1 MCRCVD
7 FTVPRSKCALPGFNA
22 GFIAGLLPW
31 LSAVQYKTLCLD
43 IRRAFSFIVLG
54 RDKGESGRV
63 TLDAKDRKPRLTY
76 PLENHDRASLMDG
89 LVVAARIAAAC
100 GATSIGSSFASMGLT
115 ELPPMPKRK
124 KSSNGTTST
133 TDDDLF
139 LEMTLRREEAVDAFC
154 ARLREHGI
162 TTDYR
167 TLLFSAHQMGT
178 CKMGASKD
186 VSVVDENGE
195 TWNCE
200 GLYVCDASVFPT
212 SSGVNPMLTTLAIAD
227 GVADVIAKVVAV
239 NSDGGKRRSR
249 L

>member
-1 MCRCVD
+1 M
-7 FTVPRSKCALPGFNA
+7 
-22 GFIAGLLPW
+22 
-31 LSAVQYKTLCLD
+31 
-43 IRRAFSFIVLG
+43 
-54 RDKGESGRV
+54 V

-133 TDDDLF
+133 TSKTSTKDDALF

-227 GVADVIAKVVAV
+227 GVADVIAKVVAA
-239 NSDGGKRRSR
+239 NGDGGKRSR